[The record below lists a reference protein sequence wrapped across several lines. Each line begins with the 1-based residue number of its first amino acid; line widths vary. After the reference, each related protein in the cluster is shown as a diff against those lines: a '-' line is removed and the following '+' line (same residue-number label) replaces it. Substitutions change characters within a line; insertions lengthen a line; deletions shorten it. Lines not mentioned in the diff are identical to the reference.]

1 MKIQHRCRCPAS
13 VMKTVQGWS
22 VIVGLLLMTVVF
34 YASPSRATTT
44 STVVFKGNI
53 TGGTCQVGV
62 VGGNDTVILS
72 SSLSEIQSVKK
83 TGGEI
88 AGASI
93 ALKLDVDCSQALPS
107 ALHPLSVR
115 VETPALAPGD
125 NTLAYNSASS
135 AVNRGL
141 GVSLKGPDNPAGAG
155 NYYVLGRVGSPAVI
169 KAWPVMALPSAA
181 AGNNII
187 PLTFHLRRA
196 DVTQALT
203 PGSGFDIAS
212 LIFSAHI
219 P

>member
-1 MKIQHRCRCPAS
+1 MKIQHCCRCPAT
-13 VMKTVQGWS
+13 VMKTVQGWL
-22 VIVGLLLMTVVF
+22 VIAGLLLMTVAF
-34 YASPSRATTT
+34 YASPSRATSTP
-44 STVVFKGNI
+44 TVVFKGNI
-53 TGGTCQVGV
+53 TSGTCQVGV
-62 VGGNDTVILS
+62 VGGNDTVTLT
-72 SSLSEIQSVKK
+72 SSLAEIQSV
-83 TGGEI
+83 TTPGGEVT
-88 AGASI
+88 GASVAV
-93 ALKLDVDCSQALPS
+93 ALEVNCSQALPS

-115 VETPALAPGD
+115 VETPVLAPGD
-125 NTLAYNSASS
+125 NTLAYDSASS
-135 AVNRGL
+135 AINRGL

-169 KAWPVMALPSAA
+169 KAWPVMELPSAA